1 MQTSNYITIELKTN
15 AEGGTAADV
24 LYSGKDR
31 NYAEKKYH
39 EALATA
45 ATSGRPCHAALIVQ
59 SDAVFIEGRAY
70 VNGGEE

>member
-1 MQTSNYITIELKTN
+1 MNYITIELKTN
-15 AEGGTAADV
+15 DEGGTAADV

-45 ATSGRPCHAALIVQ
+45 ATSGRPCHAALLVQ

-70 VNGGEE
+70 VTGGE

>member
-1 MQTSNYITIELKTN
+1 MNYITIELKTN
-15 AEGGTAADV
+15 DEGGTAAEV

-45 ATSGRPCHAALIVQ
+45 ATSGRPCHAALLVQ

-70 VNGGEE
+70 VNGGE

>member
-1 MQTSNYITIELKTN
+1 MNYITIELKTN

-24 LYSGKDR
+24 LYTGKDR

>member
-1 MQTSNYITIELKTN
+1 MNYITIELKTN
-15 AEGGTAADV
+15 AEGGTAAEV
-24 LYSGKDR
+24 LYTGKDR

-45 ATSGRPCHAALIVQ
+45 ATSGRPCHAALLVQ

-70 VNGGEE
+70 VTGGE

>member
-1 MQTSNYITIELKTN
+1 MNYITIELKTN
-15 AEGGTAADV
+15 DEGGTAADV

-45 ATSGRPCHAALIVQ
+45 ATSGRPCHAALLVQ

-70 VNGGEE
+70 VNGGE

>member
-1 MQTSNYITIELKTN
+1 MNYITIELKTN
-15 AEGGTAADV
+15 AEGGTAAEV
-24 LYSGKDR
+24 LYTGKDR

>member
-15 AEGGTAADV
+15 AEGGTAAEV
-24 LYSGKDR
+24 LYTGKDR

-59 SDAVFIEGRAY
+59 SDAVFLEGKAY
-70 VNGGEE
+70 EKAGE